1 MNLPPI
7 NPQAFS
13 GTGQPMPQQPMPQQ
27 PQPMPPQR
35 QHPDQP
41 AANYLLQ
48 KIADIKRRMTGETSA
63 LTNLNLGTY
72 NG

>member
-13 GTGQPMPQQPMPQQ
+13 GTGQPMPQQ

>member
-13 GTGQPMPQQPMPQQ
+13 GTGQPMPQQ

-72 NG
+72 YG

>member
-13 GTGQPMPQQPMPQQ
+13 GTGQPMPRQPK
-27 PQPMPPQR
+27 PMPPQR

>member
-1 MNLPPI
+1 MYLPPI

-13 GTGQPMPQQPMPQQ
+13 GTGQPQSMPMPQQPMPQR
-27 PQPMPPQR
+27 P

-48 KIADIKRRMTGETSA
+48 KIADIKRRMTGEVGA